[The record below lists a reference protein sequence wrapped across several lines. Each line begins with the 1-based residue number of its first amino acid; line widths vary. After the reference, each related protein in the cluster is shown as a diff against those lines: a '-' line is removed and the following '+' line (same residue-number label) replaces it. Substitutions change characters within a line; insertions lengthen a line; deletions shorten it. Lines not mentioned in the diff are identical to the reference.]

1 MESGP
6 WPSQISAKPFPDH
19 RVSPMTCPPAPLHRL
34 AVPTLAALL
43 LSAAPLHA
51 QTTMPDDPAG
61 RCSPTVAA
69 ALGAW
74 DTGVAAAER
83 FGDKAAAVAREKGR
97 EYLLPLLGIDPKTV
111 PPDAKGGTTD
121 DVGRALEESRNDPKR
136 RAALCTAITRAADEA
151 KSTAG
156 AGLDAL
162 KRALDNWQ
170 LTPPAAPTPAPAPT
184 PTPTPEPTKQDG
196 LIRT

>member
-1 MESGP
+1 
-6 WPSQISAKPFPDH
+6 
-19 RVSPMTCPPAPLHRL
+19 MTCPSPAFRL
-34 AVPTLAALL
+34 AMPALAALL

-51 QTTMPDDPAG
+51 QTTSPDDPAG
-61 RCSPTVAA
+61 RCSPTVSA
-69 ALGAW
+69 ALSTW

-97 EYLLPLLGIDPKTV
+97 EYLLPLLGIDPKAV
-111 PPDAKGGTTD
+111 PPDAKGGGTTD

-136 RAALCTAITRAADEA
+136 RADLCAAITRAADEA
-151 KSTAG
+151 KNSAG

-170 LTPPAAPTPAPAPT
+170 LTPPAAPAPGPAPET
-184 PTPTPEPTKQDG
+184 PKQDG
-196 LIRT
+196 LIKT